1 MTDEVGYL
9 MLEQL
14 KGLRSDV
21 GGLRSDVG
29 GLRSEVGGLRTDVG
43 ALRSEVGEL
52 RVEVCGSN
60 DRLDLANAR
69 LGTVE
74 TTIRDL
80 AGQMLILGRFVRNVG
95 EKYDLELESIKDR
108 LTNVERR
115 LDG

>member
-14 KGLRSDV
+14 KGLRTDVGGLRADVGGLRAEV

-29 GLRSEVGGLRTDVG
+29 GLRTD
-43 ALRSEVGEL
+43 VGEL
-52 RVEVCGSN
+52 RVEVRGTN
-60 DRLDLANAR
+60 ERLDHANLR
-69 LGTVE
+69 LDTVE

-80 AGQMLILGRFVRNVG
+80 AAQMLLLGRFVRHVG
-95 EKYDLELESIKDR
+95 DKYDGELESIKDR
-108 LTNVERR
+108 LATVERR